1 MIPLSGTAAKES
13 ELMSLGSEETINLKA
28 LLFQT
33 GYLTIEGYSETTKHY
48 QLGFPNQEVRE
59 AFTDSLVRHFA
70 PLNPQLSAKMRTLL
84 EDHDLSAFFESIQQ
98 IFAEFPYHIFRKA
111 QEHLTMGC
119 S

>member
-33 GYLTIEGYSETTKHY
+33 GYLTIEGYSETTKYY
-48 QLGFPNQEVRE
+48 QLGFLNQAVRE